1 MNTRQ
6 VSIKRKIITVTML
19 TSIVVLAVA
28 IGSFMA
34 YDLITFRD
42 TTGRNLVTLAQ
53 VTADDGSAAV
63 AFGNEKEAT
72 DALASLRSEPQIIA
86 SAFYNNAGKLFVTY
100 PTNLPGTSFPAAP
113 STNGYHFK
121 NGHLY
126 LFQSVTRDNNL
137 LGYLYVE
144 SDLRYFYQRVGIYSA
159 IAALIMVGSLV
170 VALVL
175 ANRLQKRISDPIIGL
190 AATARIVSERRDYS
204 VRAPKLAPDELGVLT
219 DAFNEMLT
227 RIEQHAIT
235 SAFLSAIVESSDDA
249 IIGKDLTGKVVSWN
263 AGADRM
269 FQYTASEMVGSSIE
283 RLVAPDRPDE
293 ERRILENAKRGE
305 TRLYETTRV
314 RKDGTTVDLSLA
326 VSPIRDAHGT
336 IVGVSS
342 IARDITERKRAEEQ
356 ILRLNAE
363 LEHRVQVR
371 TAELT
376 SANQELE
383 AFTYSVA
390 HDLRAPLRH
399 IDAFT
404 RILQEDFAGSFPPEA
419 AQLLETIRRG
429 SENMSRLV
437 NDLLNLAHVGRQEM
451 KREHTPLN
459 AIIDEV
465 IADMKR
471 EAGERDIEWR
481 VAPLPSV
488 DCDPGLL
495 KQVFANLLSN
505 AVKYSRP
512 RKQAIV
518 EIGSRTM
525 NDETVIF
532 VRDNGVG
539 FNMKYADKLFGV
551 FQRLHR
557 AEEFEGTG
565 VGLAIVE
572 RVVKRHGG
580 HIWAESELD
589 KGATFYFTLA
599 GLDQPKPDSRT
610 RAEGTGASSGRGW
623 K

>member
-1 MNTRQ
+1 MKTREA
-6 VSIKRKIITVTML
+6 SIKRKIMAVTML
-19 TSIVVLAVA
+19 TSVVVLVVAVA
-28 IGSFMA
+28 AFLA
-34 YDLITFRD
+34 YDLASYRESMRRSLT
-42 TTGRNLVTLAQ
+42 TLAQ
-53 VTADDGSAAV
+53 VTAENSTAAL
-63 AFGNEKEAT
+63 AFGNDK
-72 DALASLRSEPQIIA
+72 DAAETLSSLRLEPQIVA
-86 SAFYNNAGKLFVTY
+86 AALYDSNGKLFVRY
-100 PTNLPGTSFPAAP
+100 PTNSLASAFPSAP
-113 STNGYHFK
+113 SNGYRFQG
-121 NGHLY
+121 GHLF
-126 LFQSVTRDNNL
+126 LFQRVARDNNL
-137 LGYLYVE
+137 LGNLYLE
-144 SDLRYFYQRVGIYSA
+144 SDMRYFYQRVKIYSA
-159 IAALIMVGSLV
+159 IAALIMFGSLV

-175 ANRLQKRISDPIIGL
+175 SNSLQKRISDPIVRL
-190 AATARIVSERRDYS
+190 AATARTVSERRDYS
-204 VRAPKLAPDELGVLT
+204 VRAPKLGPDELGILT
-219 DAFNEMLT
+219 DAFNEMLA
-227 RIEQHAIT
+227 RVEQHAIT
-235 SAFLSAIVESSDDA
+235 SAFLSAIIQSSDDA

-263 AGADRM
+263 AGAERM
-269 FQYTASEMVGSSIE
+269 FGYDVAEMVGASIE

-305 TRLYETTRV
+305 TRLYETVRI
-314 RKDGTTVDLSLA
+314 RKDGSPVALSLA
-326 VSPIRDAHGT
+326 VSPIRDAQGQ

-342 IARDITERKRAEEQ
+342 IARDITERKQAEDK
-356 ILRLNAE
+356 ILQLNAE
-363 LEHRVQVR
+363 LEHRVQLR

-376 SANQELE
+376 AANQELE

-419 AQLLETIRRG
+419 AQLLDTIRRG

-459 AIIDEV
+459 LVIDEV
-465 IADMKR
+465 IGEMKR
-471 EAGERDIEWR
+471 EIGERDIEWR
-481 VAPLPSV
+481 IAQLPAV
-488 DCDPGLL
+488 EGDPGLL

-505 AVKYSRP
+505 SVKYTRP
-512 RKQAIV
+512 RQHTVV
-518 EIGSRTM
+518 EIGLRVM
-525 NDETVIF
+525 NDEPVIY

-572 RVVKRHGG
+572 RVIRRHGG

-589 KGATFYFTLA
+589 KGATFYFTLQ
-599 GLDQPKPDSRT
+599 GLDNAQKSRP
-610 RAEGTGASSGRGW
+610 RARPEESGVPSGRSW